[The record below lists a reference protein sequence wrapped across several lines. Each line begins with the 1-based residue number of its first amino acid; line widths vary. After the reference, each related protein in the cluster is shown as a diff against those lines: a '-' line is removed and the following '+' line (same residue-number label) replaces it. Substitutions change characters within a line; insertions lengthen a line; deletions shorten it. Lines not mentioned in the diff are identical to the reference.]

1 MKQLVSQTLQQH
13 FPWALQ
19 ALRSAMKIPT
29 FRYRYQRRP
38 YSLNA
43 KGGYTTGESGNDGRL
58 IDRLIQSYSLRSET
72 PSGLWSDIFQNLHA
86 DISDAFATKDRPR
99 IEEILRNPVSSD
111 IFFGFD
117 STAKSLRSGGQRIED
132 RRSPGLALDAL
143 AALAEALGAR
153 AIELP
158 ENYYIW
164 RVDRLSADEL
174 LGQIDRAMGFK
185 VPVPNPFPAEYG
197 LVSSRGIVSYRM
209 PQALYQAWR
218 ISKLVH
224 GVQNPKV
231 LEIGGGLG
239 RTAFY
244 ARRFGVRDYTIV
256 DIPVSSLAQGYF
268 LGRTLGEDTVALFG
282 ESATED
288 QIKIMPPEFFIDG
301 TERFDL
307 VVNVDSLTEIGR
319 PSAEQYWSVIQRRAG
334 KFLSINHE
342 ANEFTVAQLIA
353 EAKHARTSRMPYWMR
368 RGFVE
373 EVVEFAP
380 R

>member
-1 MKQLVSQTLQQH
+1 MKELVSRTLQKH
-13 FPWALQ
+13 FPWVLQ
-19 ALRSAMKIPT
+19 VLRSAIKAPT

-43 KGGYTTGESGNDGRL
+43 KGGYTPGESCNDERL
-58 IDRLIQSYSLRSET
+58 IDRLIQSYSLRREN
-72 PSGLWSDIFQNLHA
+72 PSGQWSDIFLDRHA
-86 DISDAFATKDRPR
+86 DISEAFAGKDRPR
-99 IEEILRNPVSSD
+99 IEQILRNPANSD

-117 STAKSLRSGGQRIED
+117 STAKSLRLGGQRIED

-153 AIELP
+153 NIELP

-164 RVDRLSADEL
+164 RVTRLHADEL
-174 LGQIDRAMGFK
+174 LEQIDRAVGFK
-185 VPVPNPFPAEYG
+185 IPVPNPFPAEYG
-197 LVSSRGIVSYRM
+197 LITNRGIVSYRV

-218 ISKLVH
+218 ISKLVE
-224 GVQNPKV
+224 GMPNPKI

-244 ARRFGVRDYTIV
+244 ARQFGIRNYTII

-268 LGRTLGEDTVALFG
+268 LGRTLGDEAVSLFG
-282 ESATED
+282 ENAAEN
-288 QIKIMPPEFFIDG
+288 QIKIMPPGFFIEG
-301 TERFDL
+301 TERYDL

-319 PSAEQYWSVIQRRAG
+319 AAADQYWSAIRTRAG

-342 ANEFTVAQLIA
+342 ANEFTVAQLIR
-353 EAKHARTSRMPYWMR
+353 EAKPIRTSRMPYWMR

-373 EVVEFAP
+373 EVVEFTP
-380 R
+380 